1 MSVPRARAASWLIGT
16 GLVLILLQG
25 CGSGTVRDTL
35 LQATVDTEA
44 AVRSGSLA
52 LRLLDTGA
60 ATRAVTETTFVDMTR
75 QLASAQTSVLE
86 LDLSSAADSGLR
98 DDTLAAVN
106 AGTAA
111 VLAGRDC
118 VQLDNS
124 CTPAEAA
131 LRRSGDRLAELKAQL
146 EAGR

>member
-1 MSVPRARAASWLIGT
+1 
-16 GLVLILLQG
+16 
-25 CGSGTVRDTL
+25 
-35 LQATVDTEA
+35 
-44 AVRSGSLA
+44 
-52 LRLLDTGA
+52 
-60 ATRAVTETTFVDMTR
+60 VTETTFVDMTR

-124 CTPAEAA
+124 CVPAEAA
-131 LRRSGDRLAELKAQL
+131 LRRSGDRLAELKTQL